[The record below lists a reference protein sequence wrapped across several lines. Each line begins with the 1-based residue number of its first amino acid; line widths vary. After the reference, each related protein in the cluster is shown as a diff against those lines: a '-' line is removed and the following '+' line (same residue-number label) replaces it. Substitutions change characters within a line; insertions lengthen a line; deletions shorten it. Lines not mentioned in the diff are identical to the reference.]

1 MVFFNGNLH
10 LFTKEWFSKEVSH
23 YVLNPKSSENQV
35 ITKIESFK
43 TGFVVTDAAYYDSEL
58 YVIGYTKKAKTYL
71 MIFKQNND
79 GLFFFNPIKK
89 YRLGSALTV
98 GQIEGIAINND
109 GIYISNEGFNKFVFR
124 VTPNLYFIPFDRLKK

>member
-98 GQIEGIAINND
+98 GQIEGIAVD
-109 GIYISNEGFNKFVFR
+109 EQGIYISGEEFNLPIIKVK
-124 VTPNLYFIPFDRLKK
+124 PYLYFIPFEKLK